1 MKLITTTI
9 LIFLLLTQVF
19 SKWLLVI
26 DYNLNKEYIAKT
38 LCVNK
43 EKPKLKCAGKCQLMK
58 KMSEEESSNTTQG
71 SQHAKNVVQ
80 ETVFDDA
87 QIDYVLPSA
96 DESSFTPSA
105 FYLLKKY
112 TSPLVSFFHPPS
124 CA

>member
-38 LCVNK
+38 LCINK
-43 EKPKLKCAGKCQLMK
+43 QKPKLKCAGKCQLMK
-58 KMSEEESSNTTQG
+58 KMSEEENTNTTQG
-71 SQHAKNVVQ
+71 SQHAKTVVQ
-80 ETVFDDA
+80 ETLFDDA
-87 QIDYVLPSA
+87 QINYAFLST
-96 DESSFTPSA
+96 DESSSTPSA

-124 CA
+124 RA